1 MHRIAVVALE
11 NVVPFD
17 LSVPL
22 EVFGRVTL
30 ANGKPGYD
38 VRVCGVTAEVR
49 TPLFRMKLD
58 HTLRALRTA
67 DTVVLPGV
75 SNVTQPVPEVLVH
88 AVRAAAK
95 RGARIVSIC
104 SGAFLLAATGLLDGR
119 RATTHW
125 LATDALAARFPRIKV
140 DPNVLF
146 VDAGQFLTSAGAAA
160 GIDLCLHLVRR
171 DFGAAIAA
179 DAARLSVVPLVREG
193 GQAQFIKR
201 APVNE
206 GAPLNELLSWI
217 DAHTDD
223 ENVSLKTLAKRAA
236 TSVRTLSRQFKA
248 QTGSTPLQWLLKARV
263 RRSQLLLETT
273 SHSFLVFSDY
283 LRPASRKIQVSVQS
297 PRFVCTF
304 NASPARALSAI
315 AGRFARD
322 R

>member
-30 ANGKPGYD
+30 SNGKPAYD
-38 VRVCGVTAEVR
+38 VRVCGVTPEVQ

-58 HTLRALRTA
+58 HSLRALRTA
-67 DTVVLPGV
+67 HTIVLPGV
-75 SNVTQPVPEVLVH
+75 NDVTQPVPDELIR
-88 AVRAAAK
+88 AVRAAAA
-95 RGARIVSIC
+95 RGVRIVSIC

-125 LATDALAARFPRIKV
+125 LATEALAARFPRVKV

-171 DFGAAIAA
+171 DFGAAVAA

-201 APVNE
+201 APMNE
-206 GAPLNELLSWI
+206 HAPLHDLLSWI
-217 DAHTDD
+217 EAHADD
-223 ENVSLKTLAKRAA
+223 EQVSLETLAKRAA
-236 TSVRTLSRQFKA
+236 TSVRTLSRQFKQ
-248 QTGSTPLQWLLKARV
+248 QTGSTPLQWLLKTRV
-263 RRSQLLLETT
+263 RRAQLLLETT
-273 SHSFLVFSDY
+273 SHSVERVAEDSGFGSVAAFRLHFQ
-283 LRPASRKIQVSVQS
+283 RVSGTS
-297 PRFVCTF
+297 PQRYR
-304 NASPARALSAI
+304 RAFRAQTSVKRA
-315 AGRFARD
+315 A
-322 R
+322 